1 MSMQLEKEEKH
12 AQEMVKVM
20 RENVMLQREM
30 AQKKF
35 EVNRSDTGR
44 PASEKE
50 SVLPNQEQSN

>member
-12 AQEMVKVM
+12 AKEMVKVM
-20 RENVMLQREM
+20 RENAMLQREM

-35 EVNRSDTGR
+35 EVNRSAIVH

-50 SVLPNQEQSN
+50 AVLPKPRAE